1 MKSIFMRVLFCKIH
15 CPSFICFCKPSTASH
30 LYNSGP
36 LKLEDSHNAPSTPSL
51 VVSADPSVHK
61 NHVEEI
67 IEVHDKEISEEDGKQ
82 ELEIENFVLRS
93 CMKNKGDLQS
103 RSQIDRKKVQ
113 WMDDSGNQLV
123 DIKEFESSE
132 TGDTDN
138 EDDNNACFCTIL

>member
-15 CPSFICFCKPSTASH
+15 CPSFICFCKPSTATH

-36 LKLEDSHNAPSTPSL
+36 LKLENSPHAPP
-51 VVSADPSVHK
+51 PSVVIDPCDQ

-67 IEVHDKEISEEDGKQ
+67 IEVKEKEISEDEKQ
-82 ELEIENFVLRS
+82 ELEIESVVLRS
-93 CMKNKGDLQS
+93 CMKNKCGPES
-103 RSQIDRKKVQ
+103 RSPIERKKVQ
-113 WMDDSGNQLV
+113 WMDNLGKELV

-138 EDDNNACFCTIL
+138 EEDNGGCFCTIL

>member
-36 LKLEDSHNAPSTPSL
+36 LKLDNSPHAPH
-51 VVSADPSVHK
+51 PSVVTDRSDQ

-67 IEVHDKEISEEDGKQ
+67 VEVIEKEISEDGNQ
-82 ELEIENFVLRS
+82 ESEIEINVLRS
-93 CMKNKGDLQS
+93 CMKNNCDSQS
-103 RSQIDRKKVQ
+103 GSPIDRKKVQ
-113 WMDDSGNQLV
+113 WTDNLGKQLV

-138 EDDNNACFCTIL
+138 EDDNSACFCSIL